1 MAGMVEARSSR
12 LPWSFSSLG
21 CPDLDLDGIFALAR
35 EAGIGSVEL
44 RAIDGTIEL
53 PAWLAKTFGSPAAF
67 AAHVG
72 KSGIGIAS
80 LDTSFRIIDGD
91 AAARAQL
98 LDFLPWAEA
107 LGGVPLRVFDGG
119 KTFDDDARAAMR
131 EAFQW
136 WDSARASAGW
146 RSSWIIETHDCLF
159 TAGAIDSVM
168 REAPDSARLL
178 WDSHHTWKRG
188 GEDPVETWKAI
199 RPWVRHIHVKDS
211 VSKPSGRHP
220 YAYVFLGEGEFP
232 LRALV
237 DTLRGDGFDGVVSLE
252 WELMWHRELPPL
264 AEALARARRD
274 GWM

>member
-1 MAGMVEARSSR
+1 MAEARAFR

-21 CPDLDLDGIFALAR
+21 CPELDLDGIFALAR
-35 EAGIGSVEL
+35 EAGIAVVEL
-44 RAIDGTIEL
+44 RAIGGTIDL
-53 PAWLAKTFGSPAAF
+53 PAYFAKTFGSPAAF

-72 KSGIGIAS
+72 KSGVGIAS

-119 KTFDDDARAAMR
+119 TTLDEHARAAIR
-131 EAFQW
+131 ETVQW
-136 WDSARASAGW
+136 WDHTRAAAGW

-159 TAGAIDSVM
+159 TAAAIEAVM
-168 REAPDSARLL
+168 REAPESVRLL

-188 GEDPVETWKAI
+188 GEEPVETWKTI
-199 RPWVRHIHVKDS
+199 RPWVRHVHVKDS
-211 VSKPSGRHP
+211 VSRPSARHP
-220 YAYVFLGEGEFP
+220 FSYVFLGEGEFP
-232 LRALV
+232 LRALI
-237 DTLRGDGFDGVVSLE
+237 DALRDDAFDGILSLE
-252 WELMWHRELPPL
+252 WERMWHRELPPL
-264 AEALARARRD
+264 EQALDRARRD